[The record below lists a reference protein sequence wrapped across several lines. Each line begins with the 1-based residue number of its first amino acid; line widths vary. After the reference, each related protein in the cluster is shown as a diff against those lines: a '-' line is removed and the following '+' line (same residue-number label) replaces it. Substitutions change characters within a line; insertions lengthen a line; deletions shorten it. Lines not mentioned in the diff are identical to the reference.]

1 MAKRPA
7 RKSQEPFHGK
17 TAKGMVKKAAPAR
30 KAKEEVRPEK
40 KRAPVSAKASETS
53 EVMRLNRFLAHAGV
67 ASRRKADELIAE
79 GQVMV
84 NGEVVLEMGRKIL
97 PGDKVEYRGKLL
109 KPERFIYVL
118 LNKPRGFL
126 TTTSDDRGRKTV
138 MELVER
144 AGSRR
149 IYPVGRLDR
158 NTSGLLLLTND
169 GELAEALMHPRY
181 EVEKVYAAK
190 LNEPLRDEHFE
201 LLKMGVVLEDG
212 PVHLDEV
219 AFPDSKYH
227 TEVGVSLH
235 SGRNRIVRR
244 MFEHLGYEVVKLDRV
259 VYAGLTKKD
268 LPRGKWR
275 LLTDE
280 EVRLLKHFRKPLAPG
295 SGASSGKAEGR
306 ASGKA
311 ESKASGK
318 VSGKTAGKASGKATG
333 KDADKAVKGKGEKRV
348 EPAFGKAAKPSEVGQ
363 TRGERP
369 VRLSPPKG
377 AVKAAPLKLSARP
390 APPKLSAKAAPPKR
404 AAKAA
409 PPKRRKRD

>member
-7 RKSQEPFHGK
+7 RKSKEPFHGK
-17 TAKGMVKKAAPAR
+17 TAKGMVKKAAPPR
-30 KAKEEVRPEK
+30 KAKEELKPEK
-40 KRAPVSAKASETS
+40 RRAPAATKPAETADI
-53 EVMRLNRFLAHAGV
+53 MRLNRFLAHAGV
-67 ASRRKADELIAE
+67 ASRRKADELIAD
-79 GQVMV
+79 GQVTV

-97 PGDKVEYRGKLL
+97 PGDRVEHRGKLL
-109 KPERFIYVL
+109 KPECFIYVL

-201 LLKMGVVLEDG
+201 ALKKGVVLEDG
-212 PVHLDEV
+212 PVRLDEV
-219 AFPDSKYH
+219 AFPDSKDH

-235 SGRNRIVRR
+235 SGRNRVVRR
-244 MFEHLGYEVVKLDRV
+244 IFEHLGYEVDKLDRV

-275 LLTDE
+275 LLSEE
-280 EVRLLKHFRKPLAPG
+280 EVRLLKHFRKPIGPG
-295 SGASSGKAEGR
+295 AATGANK
-306 ASGKA
+306 
-311 ESKASGK
+311 GK
-318 VSGKTAGKASGKATG
+318 VVA
-333 KDADKAVKGKGEKRV
+333 KGNN
-348 EPAFGKAAKPSEVGQ
+348 S
-363 TRGERP
+363 
-369 VRLSPPKG
+369 
-377 AVKAAPLKLSARP
+377 
-390 APPKLSAKAAPPKR
+390 APPKLT
-404 AAKAA
+404 A
-409 PPKRRKRD
+409 PPKRRKLD

>member
-1 MAKRPA
+1 MAKRPS

-17 TAKGMVKKAAPAR
+17 TVKGMVKKAAPPR

-40 KRAPVSAKASETS
+40 RRAPVAAKPSEAA
-53 EVMRLNRFLAHAGV
+53 EIMRLNRFLAHAGV

-79 GQVMV
+79 GQVTV
-84 NGEVVLEMGRKIL
+84 NGEVVLEMGRKIM

-109 KPERFIYVL
+109 KPEKFIYVL

-126 TTTSDDRGRKTV
+126 TTTADDRGRKTI
-138 MELVER
+138 MELVEG

-190 LNEPLRDEHFE
+190 LNESLRDEHFE
-201 LLKMGVVLEDG
+201 ELKKGVVLEDG
-212 PVHLDEV
+212 PVNLDEV
-219 AFPDSKYH
+219 AFPDSKDH

-235 SGRNRIVRR
+235 SGRNRVVRR
-244 MFEHLGYEVVKLDRV
+244 IFEQLGYEVVKLDRV

-275 LLTDE
+275 LLTEE
-280 EVRLLKHFRKPLAPG
+280 EVRLLKHFRKPM
-295 SGASSGKAEGR
+295 
-306 ASGKA
+306 ASGPGTAAGK
-311 ESKASGK
+311 EVKGGK
-318 VSGKTAGKASGKATG
+318 VES
-333 KDADKAVKGKGEKRV
+333 DKPRKG
-348 EPAFGKAAKPSEVGQ
+348 AAKNGD
-363 TRGERP
+363 
-369 VRLSPPKG
+369 
-377 AVKAAPLKLSARP
+377 
-390 APPKLSAKAAPPKR
+390 APPKTEKVLRAKPGRKDTNAAPVKAVGKDTKVVR
-404 AAKAA
+404 AKPGRKDMKAS

>member
-1 MAKRPA
+1 MAHDAVARERNLFAGITFMAKRST

-17 TAKGMVKKAAPAR
+17 TGKGMVKKVSPAR
-30 KAKEEVRPEK
+30 KPKDEERPG
-40 KRAPVSAKASETS
+40 KRRVPQAPKTPDAPDI
-53 EVMRLNRFLAHAGV
+53 MRLNRFLAHAGV

-79 GQVMV
+79 GQVRV

-97 PGDKVEYRGKLL
+97 PGDQVEYRGKVL

-126 TTTSDDRGRKTV
+126 TTTSDDRGRRTV

-144 AGSRR
+144 AGGRR

-181 EVEKVYAAK
+181 EVEKVYAVK
-190 LNEPLRDEHFE
+190 LNEPLRDEHFAQ
-201 LLKMGVVLEDG
+201 LKKGITLDDG
-212 PVHLDEV
+212 PVTLDEV
-219 AFPDSKYH
+219 AFPDSKDH

-275 LLTDE
+275 LLSAE
-280 EVRLLKHFRKPLAPG
+280 EVRLLKHFRKPPAPAG
-295 SGASSGKAEGR
+295 DKE
-306 ASGKA
+306 
-311 ESKASGK
+311 
-318 VSGKTAGKASGKATG
+318 AGKAAGKPVA
-333 KDADKAVKGKGEKRV
+333 KPAADRA
-348 EPAFGKAAKPSEVGQ
+348 GKAAGKPI
-363 TRGERP
+363 
-369 VRLSPPKG
+369 
-377 AVKAAPLKLSARP
+377 
-390 APPKLSAKAAPPKR
+390 AKP
-404 AAKAA
+404 AAKPA
-409 PPKRRKRD
+409 PPKRRKKD

>member
-1 MAKRPA
+1 
-7 RKSQEPFHGK
+7 
-17 TAKGMVKKAAPAR
+17 MVKKAAPAR
-30 KAKEEVRPEK
+30 KAKEEERPEK
-40 KRAPVSAKASETS
+40 RRTQPAAKPTDVP

-79 GQVMV
+79 GQVQV

-97 PGDKVEYRGKLL
+97 PGDKVEYRGKIL

-126 TTTSDDRGRKTV
+126 TTTSDDRGRRTV

-190 LNEPLRDEHFE
+190 LDTPLRDEHFE
-201 LLKMGVVLEDG
+201 QLKQGITLEDG

-219 AFPDSKYH
+219 AFPDSKDH

-244 MFEHLGYEVVKLDRV
+244 IFEHLGYEVVKLDRV

-275 LLTDE
+275 LLSAE
-280 EVRLLKHFRKPLAPG
+280 EVRLLKHFRKPPAP
-295 SGASSGKAEGR
+295 
-306 ASGKA
+306 
-311 ESKASGK
+311 ASGK
-318 VSGKTAGKASGKATG
+318 VAAGEVPERGGKKGKTGKAVNKAPE
-333 KDADKAVKGKGEKRV
+333 KLDKRDAASKAK
-348 EPAFGKAAKPSEVGQ
+348 PAPARAAKP
-363 TRGERP
+363 
-369 VRLSPPKG
+369 
-377 AVKAAPLKLSARP
+377 
-390 APPKLSAKAAPPKR
+390 
-404 AAKAA
+404 A
-409 PPKRRKRD
+409 PPKRRKTD